1 MRKVRARADVELDKA
16 KTPQERLMSQ
26 LLRSPSEEVRKELLQ
41 KAFEAKESL
50 LLSADED
57 EAKEP
62 APDVSVCLSVRVK

>member
-1 MRKVRARADVELDKA
+1 
-16 KTPQERLMSQ
+16 
-26 LLRSPSEEVRKELLQ
+26 LQ

-62 APDVSVCLSVRVK
+62 APDVSIRV